1 MDVYFDAVLQAAA
14 AGESGTLTV
23 SADEEDWSN
32 AADVE
37 LKAAGENV
45 VTVKVTVDHHALPYR
60 SDIALHL
67 YKQTHRS
74 KRYGRCCISVWYSSL
89 C

>member
-14 AGESGTLTV
+14 AGQRGTLTV
-23 SADEEDWSN
+23 SADKQDWSN

-45 VTVKVTVDHHALPYR
+45 VTVKVCGFSCRIV
-60 SDIALHL
+60 SEW
-67 YKQTHRS
+67 
-74 KRYGRCCISVWYSSL
+74 CSSF

>member
-37 LKAAGENV
+37 LKSAGENV
-45 VTVKVTVDHHALPYR
+45 VTVKVCGYPCRNV
-60 SDIALHL
+60 
-67 YKQTHRS
+67 
-74 KRYGRCCISVWYSSL
+74 SVWCNRL